1 MKKIRIYQDT
11 ELASGSSV
19 SLDKVASNHL
29 LRVLRLRQGD
39 EFTLFNG
46 DGCEYPSK
54 LEVTAKTAIAQ
65 ICGVHETAHES
76 CLQLHLYQGISKGER
91 MDFAIQKAVE
101 LGVSEITPM
110 FCERTVVSLKG
121 DRLLKKQQH
130 WRAISISACE
140 QSGRNRIPTIHP
152 AQTYSQA
159 LAADKTKLKL
169 MLEPTAGQQLSSLQP
184 EDNSLSIYIG
194 PEGGFSENEIIQA
207 KSSDLRGI
215 NLGPRILRTETAAL
229 AAVTACQLLWGD
241 LNKTNKG
248 QGLRTKF

>member
-1 MKKIRIYQDT
+1 MKQIRIYQHT

-39 EFTLFNG
+39 EFILFNG

-54 LEVTAKTAIAQ
+54 LEISAKTAIAR
-65 ICGVHETAHES
+65 ISDVHTTERES
-76 CLQLHLYQGISKGER
+76 ALQLHLYQGISKGER
-91 MDFAIQKAVE
+91 MDFAIQKAIE

-121 DRLLKKQQH
+121 DRLSKKQQH
-130 WRAISISACE
+130 WQGIVISACE
-140 QSGRNRIPTIHP
+140 QSGRNCIPAVHP
-152 AQTYSQA
+152 AQTFSQA
-159 LAADKTKLKL
+159 LAADKTPLKL
-169 MLEPTAGQQLSSLQP
+169 MLEPTADQQLASLQP
-184 EDNSLSIYIG
+184 ENNAVSIYIG
-194 PEGGFSENEIIQA
+194 PEGGFSEAEITQA
-207 KSSDLRGI
+207 KSSHLRGI

-241 LNKTNKG
+241 LNLTTND
-248 QGLRTKF
+248 

>member
-1 MKKIRIYQDT
+1 MKQIRIYQDT
-11 ELASGSSV
+11 ELASGTSV
-19 SLDKVASNHL
+19 PLDKVASNHL

-39 EFTLFNG
+39 EFILFNG

-54 LEVTAKTAIAQ
+54 LEVSAKTAIAQ
-65 ICGVHETAHES
+65 INGVRETARES

-91 MDFAIQKAVE
+91 MDFAIQKAIE

-130 WRAISISACE
+130 WQGIAISACE

-152 AQTYSQA
+152 AQTFSQA
-159 LAADKTKLKL
+159 LAADNTQLKL
-169 MLEPTAGQQLSSLQP
+169 MLEPTADQQLASLQP
-184 EDNSLSIYIG
+184 VDNALSIYIG
-194 PEGGFSENEIIQA
+194 PEGGFSEAEITQA
-207 KSSDLRGI
+207 KSSHLRGI
-215 NLGPRILRTETAAL
+215 SLGPRILRTETAAL

-241 LNKTNKG
+241 LN
-248 QGLRTKF
+248 RAS

>member
-1 MKKIRIYQDT
+1 MKQIRIYQDT

-19 SLDKVASNHL
+19 SLDKLASNHL
-29 LRVLRLRQGD
+29 LRVLRLRQGE

-54 LEVTAKTAIAQ
+54 LEIAGKTAIAH
-65 ICGVHETAHES
+65 IGEALTIERES
-76 CLQLHLYQGISKGER
+76 ALRLHLYQGISKGDR
-91 MDFAIQKAVE
+91 MDFAIQKAIE
-101 LGVSEITPM
+101 LGVSEITPL

-121 DRLLKKQQH
+121 DRLIKKQQH
-130 WRAISISACE
+130 WQGVSISACE
-140 QSGRNRIPTIHP
+140 QSGRNRIPKIHP
-152 AQTYSQA
+152 AQTFSQA
-159 LAADKTKLKL
+159 LDADKTPLKL

-241 LNKTNKG
+241 LSKT
-248 QGLRTKF
+248 TKD